1 MSTHTQDPNKHPKQD
16 FQVERLAF
24 FSDAVFAIA
33 ITLLVIDFKVP
44 EVNSK
49 TTLPEVLEKLHALLP
64 NVVALLFSFSLIA
77 GYWIKHHFLFKH
89 IHNYNRHIVVVN
101 MFVLLPIIFLP
112 FTTTFVANSVASKN
126 DDVLILAIRIWFVN
140 HIFVSLAIYVL
151 YYIAVVWH
159 KEFSFRME
167 PKDRIKFTVETL
179 VQTLLLIGFVC
190 VLSIPDPHQHNSLIG
205 ISALA
210 IFLMKL
216 ITQRILKW
224 KFGKEDAAQAM
235 AKQVHN
241 R

>member
-33 ITLLVIDFKVP
+33 ITLLIIDFKVP

-49 TTLPEVLEKLHALLP
+49 TTLAEVTEKLQALQP
-64 NVVALLFSFSLIA
+64 NVVALLCSFFLIA

-89 IHNYNRHIVVVN
+89 IHNYNRHIVIVN

-112 FTTTFVANSVASKN
+112 FTTTFVANSVAN
-126 DDVLILAIRIWFVN
+126 QDVLILAMRIWLVN

-167 PKDRIKFTVETL
+167 TKDRIKFTVETL
-179 VQTLLLIGFVC
+179 VQTILLIGLVC
-190 VLSIPDPHQHNSLIG
+190 VFSIPNPHQHSSLIG

-224 KFGKEDAAQAM
+224 KFGKEEAAQAM
-235 AKQVHN
+235 TKQAHH